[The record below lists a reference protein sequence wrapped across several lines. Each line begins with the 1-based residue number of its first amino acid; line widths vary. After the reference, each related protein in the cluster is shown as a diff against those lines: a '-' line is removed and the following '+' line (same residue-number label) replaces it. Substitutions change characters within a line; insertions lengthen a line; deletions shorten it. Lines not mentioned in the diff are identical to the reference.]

1 MPLEEKHILKF
12 LDNPVN
18 ERFSSEL
25 LDLVID
31 RINSLCFK
39 ECQVD
44 RIQCTLTP
52 LCTRRF
58 LLKLRIK
65 NGLKIEDLP
74 KFCYEVHKGVVE
86 RDFRGKT
93 VVYRPSDAYLYLV
106 DFLDIYFHG
115 DYRKL
120 NKFISFQNWQDA
132 LKIFDN
138 RIKNGEKFR
147 YHKTENYFLIK
158 YEERMHIIFINE
170 GYVLCN
176 ANREDIRDL
185 ELIKGISELYSKISF
200 QEAHIRILPK
210 KMVRLTVKIPHD
222 VLSRV
227 KSEWV
232 NENDDINDPDN
243 YFWNIFHKDIQN
255 LTQHCQK
262 ISLKMNLAQD
272 LRVELYLNNKSN
284 NFIDHT
290 KKIPLR
296 FRDLEEVLDFVDKL
310 YNKYYVIW
318 LD

>member
-1 MPLEEKHILKF
+1 MPLEEKHLLKF

-18 ERFSSEL
+18 DRFSSEL

-31 RINSLCFK
+31 RINTLCFK

-93 VVYRPSDAYLYLV
+93 VVYKPQDAYLYLV

-120 NKFISFQNWQDA
+120 NKFISLKKWDDA
-132 LKIFDN
+132 LKIFN
-138 RIKNGEKFR
+138 ERIKKEEDFR
-147 YHKTENYFLIK
+147 YYQTENYFIIK
-158 YEERMHIIFINE
+158 YEDHLHIIFINE

-176 ANREDIRDL
+176 ANRENIKDL
-185 ELIKGISELYSKISF
+185 ELIKGISELYSKASF
-200 QEAHIRILPK
+200 QEANIRILHE
-210 KMVRLTVKIPHD
+210 KMVRLIVKIPHD

-227 KSEWV
+227 KSDFS
-232 NENDDINDPDN
+232 NEEDNIEESDN
-243 YFWNIFHKDIQN
+243 YFWNVFHEDLQN

-262 ISLKMNLAQD
+262 ISLKMNITQD
-272 LRVELYLNNKSN
+272 LRIELFLNKESN
-284 NFIDHT
+284 NYLDHA

-296 FRDLEEVLDFVDKL
+296 FKDLEEVLAFIDKV
-310 YNKYYVIW
+310 YNKFYVIW
-318 LD
+318 V